1 MINNIISKLYEKNI
15 CPSNIIT
22 YSLCTN
28 AFGLLSL
35 IYGEFLLFILL
46 FSLSMY
52 LNKVFK
58 KYKKRYDFKNRKID
72 IYFNFA
78 DYIKIL
84 STYTFFTLIYK
95 KKINKFITGISIV
108 LLILCN
114 INFTIEQLLN
124 IYDIDDKDT
133 YNYED
138 KDTHEERQNN
148 KIFNNYYKKLF
159 SWIKKDTLKKLYN
172 FTKYFSEI
180 LVISYF
186 ISLMIIIHYI

>member
-15 CPSNIIT
+15 CPSNIVT

-35 IYGEFLLFILL
+35 IYGDFILFILL

-58 KYKKRYDFKNRKID
+58 KYKEKYNFKNRKID

-84 STYTFFTLIYK
+84 TTYSFFTLIYK
-95 KKINKFITGISIV
+95 KKINNFICGISII

-114 INFTIEQLLN
+114 INFTIEQLL
-124 IYDIDDKDT
+124 DKPQ
-133 YNYED
+133 NED
-138 KDTHEERQNN
+138 QDNNQNN
-148 KIFNNYYKKLF
+148 KIFIKYYKKLF
-159 SWIKKDTLKKLYN
+159 SWIKEDTLIYLQKY
-172 FTKYFSEI
+172 TQYFSEL

-186 ISLMIIIHYI
+186 IGLMIIIHYMD